1 MKTDQLKSYRFATE
15 AQWNSCLFV
24 QTDRESLRKGEGVRP
39 FAPYARPA
47 TLYRSPGAYAP
58 AITPAGEILWRD
70 DDGAIYGLT
79 SCDYAPEKSCAPGLL
94 AQAKRIAS
102 TRSSL
107 WVIGQSTDV
116 IERYEGDTLT
126 RLLTIKR
133 PDARMFDIASDDHDS
148 IWVLVKDKDGCLAVR
163 IDPRGQNL
171 QTVDFKGISDPKGF
185 VYLRR
190 KKRFVVLAGEEYQKL
205 YWFGAE
211 GESALFSLQVA
222 ALHPCFQADALSS
235 DSSDKIFLA
244 GADGDE
250 ESRAFVIILDAD
262 GNSLGDVPLDSND
275 APATGI
281 AASRAGLLV
290 TGPRGLL
297 QFSLAEVVPEGADQV
312 QCMLMTP
319 LLFSPDR
326 EDSRRWLRVE
336 ATANL
341 PEGSSLEISWTA
353 TDNDLV
359 TRDRLKAMASDD
371 SIPAS
376 KVVAKVL
383 NEPDL
388 RRGQTVFHGGANLA
402 EQNEKAVYS
411 AKLFDVRE
419 RYLWV
424 CISLTAASGAR
435 LPVLSELNVFYPGR
449 TLMEDL
455 PSIYQREE
463 EQPDSF
469 LRALVGV
476 LEATTQG
483 LDRRIG
489 SMGSRIHPAV
499 ATEPWLDFIA
509 RWLGVPWDDAL
520 TLKQKRSIILR
531 APDIAKG
538 RGTRAGLEALLE
550 ALIPGSPPRFRVT
563 DATADFG
570 FAVIGGESCAG
581 SALPAILGGNTPW
594 QPQLDLSA
602 VLGCLRLPCAG
613 QFEDGAARLAGRVQ
627 VEVVATTAE
636 RQAWS
641 PWLLA
646 LITEMVP
653 LTARVDLRWVTAQSL
668 RTDRLDGTMTLESP
682 PEPQLGTD
690 AITGLAL
697 LPERGVRISACG
709 APMGTRLR

>member
-1 MKTDQLKSYRFATE
+1 MKTNQLKSYRFATE

-47 TLYRSPGAYAP
+47 TLYRSPGGHAP
-58 AITPAGEILWRD
+58 AITSAGEIVWRD
-70 DDGAIYGLT
+70 DDGAIHGLT
-79 SCDYAPEKSCAPGLL
+79 LGDYSPEQSRAPGLL
-94 AQAKRIAS
+94 AQAKRIVP
-102 TRSSL
+102 TGSSL

-116 IERYEGDTLT
+116 IERYEDDTLT

-133 PDARMFDIASDDHDS
+133 PDAKMFDIACGDHDS
-148 IWVLVKDKDGCLAVR
+148 IWVLIKDKDGWQAVR
-163 IDPRGQNL
+163 VDPRGQNL
-171 QTVDFKGISDPKGF
+171 QTVAFKGISDAKGF

-190 KKRFVVLAGEEYQKL
+190 KKRFVVLAGEQYQKL
-205 YWFGAE
+205 YWFDAE
-211 GESALFSLQVA
+211 GGSALFSLQVA
-222 ALHPCFQADALSS
+222 ALHTCFQADALGS
-235 DSSDKIFLA
+235 DSIGRVFLA

-262 GNSLGDVPLDSND
+262 GNLLGDVPLDSND
-275 APATGI
+275 TPATGI

-297 QFSLAEVVPEGADQV
+297 QFSVAEVVPEGADQV

-326 EDSRRWLRVE
+326 EDNRRWLRVE
-336 ATANL
+336 VTANL

-371 SIPAS
+371 SIPAN

-388 RRGQTVFHGGANLA
+388 RRGQTVFHGGANLE
-402 EQNEKAVYS
+402 EQSEKAVYS
-411 AKLFDVRE
+411 AKLFDVKE

-476 LEATTQG
+476 LETTTQG

-489 SMGSRIHPAV
+489 SMGSRIHPAM

-550 ALIPGSPPRFRVT
+550 ALILGSPPRFRVT

-594 QPQLDLSA
+594 QRQLNLSA

-627 VEVVATTAE
+627 VEVVATAAE

-653 LTARVDLRWVTAQSL
+653 LTARVDLRWVTAQSF
-668 RTDRLDGTMTLESP
+668 RTDRLNGTMTLESP
-682 PEPQLGTD
+682 PEPHLGTN

-697 LPERGVRISACG
+697 LPERGVRLSKCG

>member
-1 MKTDQLKSYRFATE
+1 MKADQLKSYRFATE
-15 AQWNSCLFV
+15 EQWNSCLFV
-24 QTDRESLRKGEGVRP
+24 QTDRESLLKGEAVRP
-39 FAPYARPA
+39 FAPYGRSA

-58 AITPAGEILWRD
+58 AVTSAGEILWRD
-70 DDGAIYGLT
+70 DDGAIHSLKL
-79 SCDYAPEKSCAPGLL
+79 CDYAPEKSCAPGLL
-94 AQAKRIAS
+94 AQAKRIVS
-102 TRSSL
+102 TRSSIWL
-107 WVIGQSTDV
+107 IGQSTDV
-116 IERYEGDTLT
+116 IERYDDDTLT
-126 RLLTIKR
+126 RLLTVNR
-133 PDARMFDIASDDHDS
+133 PDARMLDIASDGHDS
-148 IWVLVKDKDGCLAVR
+148 IWMLIEDKDGWHAVR
-163 IDPRGQNL
+163 IDPRGQDV
-171 QTVDFKGISDPKGF
+171 QRVDFKGISDPKAF

-190 KKRFVVLAGEEYQKL
+190 KKRFVVLAGEQYPKL
-205 YWFGAE
+205 YWFDAE
-211 GESALFSLQVA
+211 DGSALFSLQVA
-222 ALHPCFQADALSS
+222 ALHTCFQADALGT

-250 ESRAFVIILDAD
+250 EHRAYVLILDAD

-281 AASRAGLLV
+281 AASRTSLLV
-290 TGPRGLL
+290 TGRRGLL
-297 QFSLAEVVPEGADQV
+297 QFFLAEVVPEGAEHV
-312 QCMLMTP
+312 ECMLMTP

-326 EDSRRWLRVE
+326 EDGRRWLRVE
-336 ATANL
+336 ATADL

-353 TDNDLV
+353 TDNDVV

-371 SIPAS
+371 SIPAN

-388 RRGQTVFHGGANLA
+388 RRGQTVFHGSPNSE
-402 EQNEKAVYS
+402 EQSENAVYS
-411 AKLFDVRE
+411 AKLFDVKE

-424 CISLTAASGAR
+424 FVSLTAASGAR

-476 LEATTQG
+476 IETTTQG

-489 SMGSRIHPAV
+489 SMGSRIDPAM

-520 TLKQKRSIILR
+520 TLKQKQAIILR
-531 APDIAKG
+531 APDIATG

-550 ALIPGSPPRFRVT
+550 ALVPGSPPRFRVT
-563 DATADFG
+563 DSTADFG

-581 SALPAILGGNTPW
+581 SALPAILGGNTRW

-602 VLGCLRLPCAG
+602 VLDCLRLPCAG
-613 QFEDGAARLAGRVQ
+613 QIEDGAARFTGRVQ
-627 VEVVATTAE
+627 VEVVATAVE

-646 LITEMVP
+646 LIIEMVP
-653 LTARVDLRWVTAQSL
+653 LTARVDLRWVTAQSF

-682 PEPQLGTD
+682 PEPHLGTD
-690 AITGLAL
+690 AITGLAI
-697 LPERGVRISACG
+697 LPERAVRLSACG

>member
-1 MKTDQLKSYRFATE
+1 MKTDRLKSYRFATE

-39 FAPYARPA
+39 FAPYSLPA
-47 TLYRSPGAYAP
+47 TLYRSSGAFAP
-58 AITPAGEILWRD
+58 AITQAGEILWRD
-70 DDGAIYGLT
+70 DQSALHRLT

-94 AQAKRIAS
+94 ARAKRIVPI
-102 TRSSL
+102 RSSL
-107 WVIGQSTDV
+107 WVIGEPPDV
-116 IERYEGDTLT
+116 IERYEADTLT
-126 RLLTIKR
+126 RLLTVKR
-133 PDARMFDIASDDHDS
+133 RDPIFDIASDSRDS
-148 IWVLVKDKDGCLAVR
+148 IWVLIKDKDGWHAVR
-163 IDPRGQNL
+163 IDSRGHDV
-171 QTVDFKGISDPKGF
+171 QTVDFTGITDARAF

-190 KKRFVVLAGEEYQKL
+190 KKRFVVLAGEQYQKI
-205 YWFGAE
+205 YWFDAE
-211 GESALFSLQVA
+211 GGSARFSLQVG
-222 ALHPCFQADALSS
+222 ALHPCFKAQVLGS
-235 DSSDKIFLA
+235 DSSDRVFLA
-244 GADGDE
+244 GANDDTE
-250 ESRAFVIILDAD
+250 HLAYVLILDAD

-275 APATGI
+275 APATGVT
-281 AASRAGLLV
+281 ASRTSLLV
-290 TGPRGLL
+290 TGPRGLS
-297 QFSLAEVVPEGADQV
+297 QFFVAEVVPESAEHV

-326 EDSRRWLRVE
+326 EDRRRWLRVE

-341 PEGSSLEISWTA
+341 PEGSTLEISWTA
-353 TDNDLV
+353 TDDDVV
-359 TRDRLKAMASDD
+359 TRDLLKAMTKDD

-376 KVVAKVL
+376 QVIAKVL
-383 NEPDL
+383 NEPEL
-388 RRGQTVFHGGANLA
+388 HRGQTVFHGASNSE
-402 EQNEKAVYS
+402 EQRDKAVYS
-411 AKLFDVRE
+411 AKLFDVKE

-424 CISLTAASGAR
+424 CLSLTAASGAR

-476 LEATTQG
+476 LETTTQG

-489 SMGSRIHPAV
+489 SMGSRIDPAT

-509 RWLGVPWDDAL
+509 RWLGVPWDNAL
-520 TLKQKRSIILR
+520 TLKQKKTIVMR
-531 APDIAKG
+531 APDIAQG

-581 SALPAILGGNTPW
+581 SALPAILGGNSSW
-594 QPQLDLSA
+594 RPQLNLSA
-602 VLGCLRLPCAG
+602 VLGSLRLPCAG
-613 QFEDGAARLAGRVQ
+613 QLEDGASRFAGRVQ
-627 VEVVATTAE
+627 VEVVATAAE
-636 RQAWS
+636 RQMWS

-646 LITEMVP
+646 LITEMAP
-653 LTARVDLRWVTAQSL
+653 LTVRVDLRWVTAQSF

-682 PEPQLGTD
+682 PEPHLGTD
-690 AITGLAL
+690 AITGLAT
-697 LPERGVRISACG
+697 LPERGVRLSACG
-709 APMGTRLR
+709 SPMGTRLR

>member
-1 MKTDQLKSYRFATE
+1 MKADQLKSYRFATE
-15 AQWNSCLFV
+15 AQWASCLFV

-39 FAPYARPA
+39 FAPYSRPA

-58 AITPAGEILWRD
+58 AITQAGEILWRD
-70 DDGAIYGLT
+70 DECALHLKT
-79 SCDYAPEKSCAPGLL
+79 LCDYTPEKFGGPGLL
-94 AQAKRIAS
+94 ARAKRIVTNKS
-102 TRSSL
+102 GL
-107 WVIGQSTDV
+107 WVIGERPEV
-116 IERYEGDTLT
+116 IERYEDDTLT
-126 RLLTIKR
+126 RLLTVKR
-133 PDARMFDIASDDHDS
+133 RETKMFDIASDGHNS
-148 IWVLVKDKDGCLAVR
+148 VWVLSKDKDGWHAVR
-163 IDPRGQNL
+163 IDPRGRDV
-171 QTVDFKGISDPKGF
+171 QTVDLKGISDAKAF

-190 KKRFVVLAGEEYQKL
+190 KKRFVVLAGEQYQKL
-205 YWFGAE
+205 YWFAAE
-211 GESALFSLQVA
+211 GGTALFSLQVA
-222 ALHPCFQADALSS
+222 ALHMCFKGDVLGS
-235 DSSDKIFLA
+235 DSSDRLFLA
-244 GADGDE
+244 GTDGDQE
-250 ESRAFVIILDAD
+250 HRAYVLILDAD
-262 GNSLGDVPLDSND
+262 GNSLGDVPLDAND

-281 AASRAGLLV
+281 AASRTNLLV

-297 QFSLAEVVPEGADQV
+297 QFSVAEVVPEGAEHV

-326 EDSRRWLRVE
+326 EDRRRWLRVE

-341 PEGSSLEISWTA
+341 PEGSTLEISWTA
-353 TDNDLV
+353 TDNDV
-359 TRDRLKAMASDD
+359 ATRDRLKDMASDD
-371 SIPAS
+371 SITAS
-376 KVVAKVL
+376 QVVAKVL
-383 NEPDL
+383 NEPEL
-388 RRGQTVFHGGANLA
+388 RRGQTVFHGAA
-402 EQNEKAVYS
+402 KSPEQSEKALYS
-411 AKLFDVRE
+411 AKLFDVKE

-424 CISLTAASGAR
+424 CVSLTAASGAR

-476 LEATTQG
+476 LETTTQG

-489 SMGSRIHPAV
+489 SMGSRIHPAT

-520 TLKQKRSIILR
+520 TLKQKKAIVMR

-570 FAVIGGESCAG
+570 FAVVGGESCAG
-581 SALPAILGGNTPW
+581 SALPAVLGGNSRW
-594 QPQLDLSA
+594 QPQLNLSA

-613 QFEDGAARLAGRVQ
+613 QLEDGAARLAGRVQ
-627 VEVVATTAE
+627 VEVVATAAE
-636 RQAWS
+636 RQEWS

-653 LTARVDLRWVTAQSL
+653 LTARVDLRWLTAQAF
-668 RTDRLDGTMTLESP
+668 RTDRLDGTMKIEST
-682 PEPQLGTD
+682 PEPHLGTD
-690 AITGLAL
+690 AITGLAT
-697 LPERGVRISACG
+697 LPERGVRLSACG

>member
-1 MKTDQLKSYRFATE
+1 MKADRLKSYRFATD
-15 AQWNSCLFV
+15 AQWKSCVFV
-24 QTDRESLRKGEGVRP
+24 QTDRQSLRKGEGVRP
-39 FAPYARPA
+39 FAPYSQPA
-47 TLYRSPGAYAP
+47 TLYRSSGCYAP
-58 AITPAGEILWRD
+58 AITEAGEILWRD
-70 DDGAIYGLT
+70 DQGALDRLT

-94 AQAKRIAS
+94 AQAKRIVP
-102 TRSSL
+102 TRSGL
-107 WVIGQSTDV
+107 WVIGKPPDV
-116 IERYEGDTLT
+116 IELYETDTLT
-126 RLLTIKR
+126 RLLTVKR
-133 PDARMFDIASDDHDS
+133 PDEKIIDIASDGHDS
-148 IWVLVKDKDGCLAVR
+148 IWLLIEDKDGCHAVP
-163 IDPRGQNL
+163 IDPRGDNV
-171 QTVDFKGISDPKGF
+171 QTVDFKGISDAKAF

-190 KKRFVVLAGEEYQKL
+190 KKRFVVLAGEQYPKL
-205 YWFGAE
+205 YWFDAE
-211 GESALFSLQVA
+211 GGPARFSLQVA
-222 ALHPCFQADALSS
+222 ALHTCFKADVLGS
-235 DSSDKIFLA
+235 DSSDKVFLA
-244 GADGDE
+244 GADGDQE
-250 ESRAFVIILDAD
+250 HRAYVLILDAD
-262 GNSLGDVPLDSND
+262 GNSLGDVLLDSKD

-281 AASRAGLLV
+281 AASRTSLLV

-297 QFSLAEVVPEGADQV
+297 QFFVAAVVPEGADHV

-326 EDSRRWLRVE
+326 EDRRRWLRVE

-341 PEGSSLEISWTA
+341 PEGSTLDISWTA
-353 TDNDLV
+353 TDDDVV
-359 TRDRLKAMASDD
+359 TRDLQKAMATDD

-376 KVVAKVL
+376 QVVAKVM
-383 NEPDL
+383 NYPDL
-388 RRGQTVFHGGANLA
+388 SRGQTVFHGSAA
-402 EQNEKAVYS
+402 TEEQRDKAVYS
-411 AKLFDVRE
+411 AKLFDVKE

-424 CISLTAASGAR
+424 CVSLTAASGVR

-476 LEATTQG
+476 LETTTHG

-489 SMGSRIHPAV
+489 SMGSHVHPAT
-499 ATEPWLDFIA
+499 ATEPWLDYIA

-520 TLKQKRSIILR
+520 TLEQKKAIVMR
-531 APDIAKG
+531 APDIAKL

-570 FAVIGGESCAG
+570 FAVVGGESCAG
-581 SALPAILGGNTPW
+581 TALPAILGGNSRW
-594 QPQLDLSA
+594 QPQLNLSA
-602 VLGCLRLPCAG
+602 VVGWLRLPCGG
-613 QFEDGAARLAGRVQ
+613 QFEDSASRLAGRVQ
-627 VEVVATTAE
+627 VEVVATAAE

-646 LITEMVP
+646 LITEMSP
-653 LTARVDLRWVTAQSL
+653 LTARVALRWVTAQSF

-682 PEPQLGTD
+682 PEPHLGTD
-690 AITGLAL
+690 AITGLAI
-697 LPERGVRISACG
+697 LPERGVRLSACG